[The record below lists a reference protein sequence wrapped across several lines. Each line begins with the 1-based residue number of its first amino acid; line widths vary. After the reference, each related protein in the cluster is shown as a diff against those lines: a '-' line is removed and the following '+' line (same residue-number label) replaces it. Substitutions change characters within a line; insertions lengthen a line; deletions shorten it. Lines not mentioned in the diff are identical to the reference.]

1 MLQEPKILYR
11 DNKPVKVAFG
21 SWNMENVKFNK
32 PGNLKTWSWLIIRE
46 EGRRPNY
53 SRDEIASTVARFSAS
68 LTKNGVT
75 VSQQAMGGREITLR
89 SASDSIL
96 ESTFKEA
103 AGKLDLLLVVLPG
116 RDKSD
121 NTELYSYIKTF
132 GDTKYGIHTICV
144 VGNKFTSEKG
154 QDQYFANVALKFNLK
169 LGGNNQMVESS
180 RLSFLNDDKTMV
192 VGIDVTH
199 PSPGSSEKAPSVAG
213 LVASTDKHFGQWP
226 GRLSIQSEARQ
237 EMVSDLTEMLKHAL
251 KNWIN
256 IGKHASLPENV
267 LVYRDGV
274 SEGQYQTVYDEE
286 IPRLRQAFAEMYPAD
301 LTKKNLPRLTV
312 IIVGKRHH
320 TRFYPTQTKDMDRG
334 GNCKQ
339 GTVVDSGVTEEGM
352 WDFFLQSHAVIQGTG
367 RPAHYVVLLD
377 EIFRER
383 AKKLKSAN
391 PRDTPANELERITQ
405 ALCYSYSRAT
415 KAVSICTPA
424 YHADI
429 LCERARRYMADL
441 FEGSSDDASSVGASS
456 VAATVTVHA
465 KLQNTMFY
473 I

>member
-1 MLQEPKILYR
+1 
-11 DNKPVKVAFG
+11 
-21 SWNMENVKFNK
+21 MEDVKFNK
-32 PGNLKTWSWLIIRE
+32 PGNLKKWSWIAVRDKNA
-46 EGRRPNY
+46 RNY
-53 SRDEIASTVARFSAS
+53 PIPTSDLAATVTKFSAA

-75 VSQQAMGGREITLR
+75 VQQQPLPGQEVHINYPSDPELDKMFER
-89 SASDSIL
+89 ASS
-96 ESTFKEA
+96 
-103 AGKLDLLLVVLPG
+103 KLDLLLVILPG

-121 NTELYSYIKTF
+121 NTELYSYVKTL

-144 VGNKFTSEKG
+144 VGSKFTKG

-169 LGGNNQMVESS
+169 LGGNNQVVEPS
-180 RLSFLNDDKTMV
+180 RLSFINEDKTMV

-199 PSPGSSEKAPSVAG
+199 PSPGSSSFAPSVAG
-213 LVASTDKHFGQWP
+213 LVACPDKHMGQWL
-226 GRLSIQSEARQ
+226 GTLSLQKEARQ
-237 EMVSDLTEMLKHAL
+237 EMVSDLNPMMKKAL
-251 KNWIN
+251 GWWRN

-267 LVYRDGV
+267 LIYRDGV
-274 SEGQYQTVYDEE
+274 SEGQYQLVIDDE
-286 IPRLRQAFAEMYPAD
+286 IQLIRDAFKEMYPAD
-301 LTKKNLPRLTV
+301 LTKRGLPHLSV

-334 GNCKQ
+334 GNCKP
-339 GTVVDSGVTEEGM
+339 GTVIDRGVTEEGM

-367 RPAHYVVLLD
+367 RPAHYVVVLD

-383 AKKLKSAN
+383 ANKRPKLPAPKPQDS
-391 PRDTPANELERITQ
+391 PANELERMTQ

-441 FEGSSDDASSVGASS
+441 FEGGSDDASSVAGGGAGASG
-456 VAATVTVHA
+456 VKIHE
-465 KLQNTMFY
+465 KLENTMFY